1 MKFLLLYPDWRPGSI
16 DKLSCFS
23 DVWGYYL
30 GQELSRHVSIAHQ
43 IIPRK
48 LSDQELD
55 QWFDDL
61 DVSGYDAVL
70 ALGLRYFSQ
79 ISQDITERLKKRLY
93 PGFLCQIYDGSRL
106 DTDGVDI
113 TFTVKNDDANHKYSF
128 GSDANRYVRHQ
139 AHNEYVG
146 WAADHALNTPAQSE
160 TTLRF
165 LIDHTNYGSNPVDHS
180 DDIIQRIRG
189 FYYGGVWKKRWEQ
202 LVIRRFDSGGIVSVD
217 LVNPTPVK
225 RYDRIGIPY
234 RAVCQE
240 HGQSHVFFV
249 THPESVGLV
258 VLETAMAG
266 ALTVTPDGFVPQD
279 RLDTVRHVKYK
290 DQIDWDQVLEMIDP
304 LASRDMAVKNT
315 WEQVAKRIRDAV
327 LIRRAI
333 RGNQQ

>member
-30 GQELSRHVSIAHQ
+30 AQELSQHVSIKHQ

-48 LSDQELD
+48 LGDQELD

-106 DTDGVDI
+106 NADGVDI
-113 TFTVKNDDANHKYSF
+113 TFTIKNDDINSSYEF
-128 GSDANRYVRHQ
+128 GSTANRYVRHR

-146 WAADHALNTPAQSE
+146 WAADTRLNSPAQDPDQ
-160 TTLRF
+160 LH
-165 LIDHTNYGSNPVDHS
+165 LLVDHTNYAQNPIDRTDNVLAQIREFVS
-180 DDIIQRIRG
+180 SRIWERH
-189 FYYGGVWKKRWEQ
+189 WKS
-202 LVIRRFDSGGIVSVD
+202 VVVRRFDSGQIVTVD
-217 LVNPTPVK
+217 PNDDTPVLK
-225 RYDRIGIPY
+225 YDRTSLPY
-234 RAVCQE
+234 REVCRE
-240 HGQSHVFFV
+240 HGKSHVFFV

-266 ALTVTPDGFVPQD
+266 ALTVTPETFIPRD
-279 RLDTVRHVKYK
+279 RLDTVRHLTYT
-290 DQIDWDQVLEMIDP
+290 DRIDWHSVMSNIDP
-304 LASRDMAVKNT
+304 AACRAQAEVNT
-315 WEQVAKRIRDAV
+315 WESVAKRMRDAV
-327 LIRRAI
+327 RVRRII
-333 RGNQQ
+333 RGDPQ